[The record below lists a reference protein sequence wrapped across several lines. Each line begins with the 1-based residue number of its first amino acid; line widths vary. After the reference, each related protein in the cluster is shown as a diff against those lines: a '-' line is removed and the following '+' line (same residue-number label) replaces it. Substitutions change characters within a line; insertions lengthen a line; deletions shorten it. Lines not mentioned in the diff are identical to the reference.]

1 MKNTKPQKL
10 IEFKGSTVPVI
21 IITVRSLEAQALRH
35 EAQKI
40 FGDSDFFDGDAG
52 LIDLSQVGDADAVD
66 WKVIQECFSGKGLK
80 LIGVRGGSASL
91 QKSALAAQLAVFPSD
106 GRARSETPAVAPDD
120 DSPVAQSPAAQGSG
134 AGQQAAASEPP
145 APLAAA
151 VPEARTTM
159 VVDRPLRSGQRVYAR
174 GGDLVVLAAVNA
186 GSEVIA
192 DGNIHVYAPLR
203 GRALAGASGDHDA
216 RIFSTRFEPELI
228 SVAGVYRTFETG
240 VPEHLAG
247 QAVHVSLDADG
258 NTLLLETMKLD

>member
-21 IITVRSLEAQALRH
+21 IITVRSLEAQALRD

-52 LIDLSQVGDADAVD
+52 LIDLSQVGDAERAD
-66 WKVIQECFSGKGLK
+66 WKVIRECFSGKGLK
-80 LIGVRGGSASL
+80 LIGVRGGSESL
-91 QKSALAAQLAVFPSD
+91 QKSALAAHLAVFPSD
-106 GRARSETPAVAPDD
+106 ARARSETPAVAEEEEA
-120 DSPVAQSPAAQGSG
+120 VPAAAPASSV
-134 AGQQAAASEPP
+134 AAPVTAPAASASEP
-145 APLAAA
+145 PLAAA
-151 VPEARTTM
+151 VPAARTTM

-240 VPEHLAG
+240 VPEQLAG

-258 NTLLLETMKLD
+258 NSLLLETMKLD